1 MISIVNIPPVLD
13 DFERLI
19 LSRKI
24 YKCETLRGRICMHL
38 LYILENKI
46 GREKQSNLWNS
57 ITWFIIQIDWVLP
70 PSPLCSASS
79 FYQSLYV
86 CRCTSRQKKKKKMV
100 KLNLYIRVG
109 HRGMTLEPTGACS
122 RVHGIPEFGTCP
134 PTHSDPCQN
143 CQHSYIFLHKH
154 ILEIYA
160 LFCSEH
166 AIYKRYDHC
175 QEIKGGGRVK
185 VVKAPT

>member
-1 MISIVNIPPVLD
+1 
-13 DFERLI
+13 
-19 LSRKI
+19 
-24 YKCETLRGRICMHL
+24 
-38 LYILENKI
+38 
-46 GREKQSNLWNS
+46 
-57 ITWFIIQIDWVLP
+57 
-70 PSPLCSASS
+70 
-79 FYQSLYV
+79 
-86 CRCTSRQKKKKKMV
+86 MV

-175 QEIKGGGRVK
+175 QEIKGGG
-185 VVKAPT
+185 VKAPTQYTNKQTVTPYREISLFVVCRVLNVKLSNENKFCIIIIITEQYHAEQCVKNILSNKMQVIQTHNSFNRLNDTNYTTLCVSFPVSFTGMYFDKL